1 MVVRFDNKAL
11 VHAVEHGANPIGVE
25 GDPPSREAG
34 GISEAEAIV
43 REARR
48 SVVGA
53 GAGVEGENGGGRT
66 TLGAALEAGNAGNG
80 NGNGNGNAGKLSQE
94 IIKEEEEKE
103 PGPELRP
110 EAEMDL
116 PGPSLEVRS

>member
-11 VHAVEHGANPIGVE
+11 VHAVEHGADPIGVE

-53 GAGVEGENGGGRT
+53 GAGVEGENGGGGA

-80 NGNGNGNAGKLSQE
+80 NGNGNAGKLSRE

-110 EAEMDL
+110 EADMDL
-116 PGPSLEVRS
+116 TGPSLEVRS